1 MDKEQVGAVLRAL
14 VGRKWWWVTLLVLA
28 GMGVF
33 VRLGIWQLDR
43 LAERREENALLAEA
57 LAAPPVDLTA
67 VSLPPDFANFKDRAV
82 TVSGTYDLANQ
93 MALLVQN
100 WNGLAGIHLIAPLVD
115 ENGETAVLID
125 RGWIP
130 DSDSDP
136 AQWVKYDETGP
147 ITITGYIAL
156 SQTIS
161 RAANTI
167 PNSPQQTWY
176 RVDIAAIQ
184 PQLPYTLLPVY
195 VIQSPPEEG
204 NSDPPMHRARQVEL
218 SEGNHFSYAMQWF
231 LFTLLL
237 GGGYFIYVNKSVA
250 QARREV

>member
-1 MDKEQVGAVLRAL
+1 MDREQVGATLRAL
-14 VGRKWWWVTLLVLA
+14 VGRKWWWVTLLVFV
-28 GMGVF
+28 GMAVF

-43 LAERREENALLAEA
+43 LAERRAENAVLAEA
-57 LAAPPVDLTA
+57 LAAPPTPLTA
-67 VSLPPDFANFKDRAV
+67 VPLPPDLATLKDRAV
-82 TVSGTYDLANQ
+82 TVSGVYDLDNQ

-100 WNGLAGIHLIAPLVD
+100 WSGVAGIHLIAPLVTD
-115 ENGETAVLID
+115 GGETAVLID

-136 AQWVKYDETGP
+136 AQWAKYDETGP
-147 ITITGYIAL
+147 ITITGYVAL
-156 SQTIS
+156 SQVVS

-167 PNSPQQTWY
+167 PDTPQQAWY
-176 RVDIAAIQ
+176 RVDVAAMQ
-184 PQLPYTLLPVY
+184 AQLPYTLLPVY

-204 NSDPPMHRARQVEL
+204 NSEPPLRRPRQVEL

-237 GGGYFIYVNKSVA
+237 GGGYLIYVNKSVA
-250 QARREV
+250 QARREL